1 MPAQSAHPH
10 PKLPSFTPDKFRVNH
25 LATHTVHINRHPHPH
40 TQGYKVTYDR
50 VVSLGQTGETTARR
64 IMIDRLGNSYKL

>member
-25 LATHTVHINRHPHPH
+25 LATHTYKPTSTSTH
-40 TQGYKVTYDR
+40 TESYKVTYDR
-50 VVSLGQTGETTARR
+50 LPCEQ
-64 IMIDRLGNSYKL
+64 